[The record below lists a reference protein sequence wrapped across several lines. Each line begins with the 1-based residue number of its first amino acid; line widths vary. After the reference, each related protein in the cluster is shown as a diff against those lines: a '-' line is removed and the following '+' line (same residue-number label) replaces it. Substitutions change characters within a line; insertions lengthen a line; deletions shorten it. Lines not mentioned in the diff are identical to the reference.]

1 METDS
6 LMYEIKTEDV
16 YEDFSSNKEIF
27 GFSDYLTQSKYY
39 DDSNKSVTGK
49 MENETRGATFE
60 EFARLKPKMYSVFVA
75 DNSEYKKAKG
85 VNRNVAATKSHN
97 EYQDVLLNNKCLR
110 INVFKR
116 LSTFLILSSIFLPSV
131 LQIYMVSYIS
141 VLYGHLCLRRM

>member
-1 METDS
+1 
-6 LMYEIKTEDV
+6 MYEIKTEDV

-49 MENETRGATFE
+49 MENETSGAAFE
-60 EFARLKPKMYSVFVA
+60 EFVRLKPKMYLVFVA

-85 VNRNVAATKSHN
+85 VNRNVAATSHN

-110 INVFKR
+110 HSVDRIQSKGHKIGTYEMNKIL
-116 LSTFLILSSIFLPSV
+116 LSCFYDKIH
-131 LQIYMVSYIS
+131 LQNNEYHELALGYHI
-141 VLYGHLCLRRM
+141 

>member
-1 METDS
+1 
-6 LMYEIKTEDV
+6 MYEIKTEDV

-49 MENETRGATFE
+49 MENETRGAAFE